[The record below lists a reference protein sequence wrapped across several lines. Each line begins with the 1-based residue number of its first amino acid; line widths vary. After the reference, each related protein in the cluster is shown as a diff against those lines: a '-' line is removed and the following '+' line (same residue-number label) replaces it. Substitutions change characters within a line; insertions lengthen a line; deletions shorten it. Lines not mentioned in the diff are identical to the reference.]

1 MLQAIWEDYIWGIPG
16 LIVGFVIGYAIGGSK
31 NLRNSDRLLL
41 ILAFGLLGGTIIAF
55 LLSWAITVG
64 TFEILLSILSTFGG
78 IIFGAGMHWE
88 RPPPPPPKRHVVFE
102 PDEDDEFD
110 REIEEAFKGKY

>member
-16 LIVGFVIGYAIGGSK
+16 LFVGFIIGYAIGGSK

-41 ILAFGLLGGTIIAF
+41 IIAFGLLGGTIIAF
-55 LLSWAITVG
+55 LLNWAIDVG

-78 IIFGAGMHWE
+78 IIFGAGTHWE